1 MRVINRKARFKYQI
15 LEEYEAGIILTGE
28 EVKVAR
34 LGKMNISQAFAKPVE
49 GEIYL
54 INANI
59 PVSTNPT
66 QSRKLL
72 LHKKEIGAILAQI
85 KAKKLTLVPLS
96 VYTKHNLVKVKL
108 GLGKAK
114 KQFEKRDLIKKRDLE
129 REMGTYRIRR
139 KAL

>member
-1 MRVINRKARFKYQI
+1 MTRAGQI
-15 LEEYEAGIILTGE
+15 
-28 EVKVAR
+28 
-34 LGKMNISQAFAKPVE
+34 NISQAFAKPV
-49 GEIYL
+49 GSEIYL

-59 PVSTNPT
+59 PVATNPT

-72 LHKKEIGAILAQI
+72 LHKKEILSILAKI
-85 KAKKLTLVPLS
+85 KAKRLTLVPVS

-114 KQFEKRDLIKKRDLE
+114 RQFEKRELIKKRDLE